1 MDRPVGVGLDFGVR
15 HVEGVTEHVEEVTL
29 HAVTD
34 GNGNRCAGVDHSL
47 TADQAVGL
55 LQGDGANNRVAQ
67 VLSGLEGDGAG
78 AAVEGQL
85 GSQSVVNLGDLTG
98 GELDVDHGAD
108 DAGNTTRCA
117 LSRCGDRI
125 VVGGSHIS
133 HLLRKFGQLMA
144 SLAYRY

>member
-1 MDRPVGVGLDFGVR
+1 MDRPVGVSLDLGVR
-15 HVEGVTEHVEEVTL
+15 HVECVTENVEDVAL

-34 GNGNRCAGVDHSL
+34 GDGDRCAGVDYSL
-47 TADQAVGL
+47 TADQAVSL
-55 LQGDGANNRVAQ
+55 LQGDSANDRVAQ
-67 VLSGLEGDGAG
+67 VLCGLEGDGAG
-78 AAVEGQL
+78 ATVEGQL
-85 GSQSVVNLGDLTG
+85 GGQSVVNLGDLTG

-117 LSRCGDRI
+117 LSRCGDRF

-144 SLAYRY
+144 SLAYQY